1 MFINGGLS
9 QMLSVEGL
17 PVDPSQ
23 SVILNAFT
31 MNLLPYLLQDCMDV
45 SDVFAGYEDDLLV
58 VKNDESEY
66 YVPSFGVENIETMCP
81 GEAYAVFLNGASDV
95 VFTYPMDALSS
106 VHHQA
111 NDYTD
116 RAHLNVLANTG
127 ESHLILVTDVIGDI
141 SVGDQLRAYAN
152 DLLVGSINIVP
163 EHINGSHPIDL
174 VAVGSVDMSVYGGP
188 VLSGY
193 AKGDVIE
200 LRYYSNG
207 MEYKVDADLSDSQ
220 YGNAMEMSVG
230 TITVSSDG
238 VNPTEFGI
246 SGNYPNPFNPST
258 TIEYNIE
265 HSGHVTLK
273 IYDIMGRSVRTLVNE
288 YKESGRPD
296 YKVVWDGRDNS
307 GQQVSAGL
315 YLYTL
320 KSNGMT
326 SHAKMVLMK

>member
-1 MFINGGLS
+1 M
-9 QMLSVEGL
+9 
-17 PVDPSQ
+17 
-23 SVILNAFT
+23 
-31 MNLLPYLLQDCMDV
+31 
-45 SDVFAGYEDDLLV
+45 
-58 VKNDESEY
+58 
-66 YVPSFGVENIETMCP
+66 
-81 GEAYAVFLNGASDV
+81 
-95 VFTYPMDALSS
+95 
-106 VHHQA
+106 
-111 NDYTD
+111 
-116 RAHLNVLANTG
+116 
-127 ESHLILVTDVIGDI
+127 
-141 SVGDQLRAYAN
+141 
-152 DLLVGSINIVP
+152 
-163 EHINGSHPIDL
+163 
-174 VAVGSVDMSVYGGP
+174 
-188 VLSGY
+188 
-193 AKGDVIE
+193 IE

-258 TIEYNIE
+258 TIEYNVE
-265 HSGHVTLK
+265 HSGHVALK